1 MVRALSKAVQN
12 QKIQKKK
19 DVKMERTLEDY
30 RQNALKA
37 KEIQVSLRV
46 LAERNGVDKETL
58 RRRANGRQGITEMNV
73 KKQWLTPNEERV
85 VLDHILMSADR
96 GFPMKPRAV
105 VLSANEI
112 LKSRGAETIDP
123 ESNWVHRFLNRHRDE
138 LQMHWSKPLDSQ
150 PCCP

>member
-19 DVKMERTLEDY
+19 DVKMERALEDY
-30 RQNALKA
+30 RQNVLKA

-58 RRRANGRQGITEMNV
+58 RRHANGGQGITEMKV
-73 KKQWLTPNEERV
+73 KKQRLTPNEEHI
-85 VLDHILMSADR
+85 VLDHILMSADH

-105 VLSANEI
+105 ALSANEI
-112 LKSRGAETIDP
+112 LKSRGAETIDL

-138 LQMHWSKPLDSQ
+138 LQMHWSMTPSARS
-150 PCCP
+150 P